1 MDGWNTRTFPI
12 GVPAYFQG
20 QKVSFRE
27 GSRLLG
33 VENIQLGRWQLPD
46 DDHPNKKK
54 LSPMEEILHQQRSRS
69 LFQVY
74 WLVQRHL

>member
-1 MDGWNTRTFPI
+1 MGKNGGSIPTPTRIDPLLLTLPETNSKFAPENGWDWNTRTFPI

-33 VENIQLGRWQLPD
+33 VENI
-46 DDHPNKKK
+46 
-54 LSPMEEILHQQRSRS
+54 
-69 LFQVY
+69 
-74 WLVQRHL
+74 